1 MVRDEIKALREA
13 LKDAATKGVTPKDI
27 AAAGGV
33 PSFSTVYRF
42 MKGDGAAVD
51 TVLAIEA
58 GWLKI
63 KKERGL

>member
-1 MVRDEIKALREA
+1 MVRDEIEALRQALHEA
-13 LKDAATKGVTPKDI
+13 DPSKVTPKDI

-42 MKGDGAAVD
+42 MKGDSVAV
-51 TVLAIEA
+51 TTLLAIEA